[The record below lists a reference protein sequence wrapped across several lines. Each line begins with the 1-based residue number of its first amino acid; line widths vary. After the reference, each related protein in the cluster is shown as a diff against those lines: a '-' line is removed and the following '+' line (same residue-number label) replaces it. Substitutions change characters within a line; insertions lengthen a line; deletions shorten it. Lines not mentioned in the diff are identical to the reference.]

1 MVRVNLHPHSA
12 ICRWRRFVY
21 FIATADLERVKIG
34 IAVHPAARLRELQIG
49 CPERLYLI
57 ASAEG
62 DRADERKL
70 HEHFGASRLDGE
82 WFART
87 DELIVLMGLLNP
99 WRIPIPTDAADVK
112 PLREWFRDLIARA
125 NNADARLAAVMRR
138 L

>member
-1 MVRVNLHPHSA
+1 MVRINLHPHSA

-21 FIATADLERVKIG
+21 FIATGDLERVKIG
-34 IAVHPAARLRELQIG
+34 LAANPVGRLHELQTG
-49 CPERLYLI
+49 CPEKLYLI

-62 DRADERKL
+62 DRSDERKL
-70 HEHFGASRLDGE
+70 HEHFGASRLGGE
-82 WFART
+82 WFSRT

-99 WRIPIPTDAADVK
+99 WRTRIPFDAADVK
-112 PLREWFRDLIARA
+112 PLRGWFRDLIARA